1 MFLKKF
7 VHCFL
12 FRKYKFITEFIVK
25 KYNIKYISVAAQFP
39 DSESFMRYISALKIA
54 RSLKY
59 LPLATIILNYF
70 MLKYGSLNVVI
81 SWIICLNIILCNKFV
96 LRDIILNSQWQWI

>member
-12 FRKYKFITEFIVK
+12 FRKYKF
-25 KYNIKYISVAAQFP
+25 IKYISVAAQFP

-59 LPLATIILNYF
+59 LALATIILNYF
-70 MLKYGSLNVVI
+70 ILKYGSLNVNYMSKYYI
-81 SWIICLNIILCNKFV
+81 M
-96 LRDIILNSQWQWI
+96 